1 MGVTALLSAQHS
13 YASYSELLEDY
24 HARGWT
30 DGLPIVPPEPETVR
44 AMLAAGGHDAADVLG
59 EVPSREIVVTA
70 EDAAI
75 NAVMAGALPEH
86 MPVIAAAARA
96 LLHPDQV
103 AHSTTATLMGAM
115 QVVIVNGPVRHDL
128 HIESGQGC
136 FGPGF
141 RANASIGRAVR
152 LLIRNVLRSIPGEL
166 DRAVFSTPGR
176 YAFCFGEDE
185 EHVPWQALHVQ
196 RGLAVD
202 ISAVTVHSTS
212 STILAIPPAVTPEAA
227 LGKIVE
233 MAIADSSLYENQMG
247 SPADAVVVLGY
258 EHARILHDAGWDK
271 ARIRSYLFDRLSVEH
286 PIGPLRV
293 ADPEGL
299 LIVTAGGPGWDCS
312 VLMPPHVGRAITE
325 PVL

>member
-1 MGVTALLSAQHS
+1 MTALLSTRHS
-13 YASYSELLEDY
+13 YQSASEVVEDY

-30 DGLPIVPPEPETVR
+30 DGLPIVPPEPGTV
-44 AMLAAGGHDAADVLG
+44 LALLAGGGLDAGDVLG

-86 MPVIAAAARA
+86 MPVIAAAVRA

-115 QVVIVNGPVRHDL
+115 QVIIVSGPIRHDL
-128 HIESGQGC
+128 GIECGQGC

-141 RANASIGRAVR
+141 RPNASIGRAVR
-152 LLIRNVLRSIPGEL
+152 LLVRNVLRSIPGEL

-185 EHVPWQALHVQ
+185 EHVPWRPLHVQ
-196 RGLAVD
+196 RGLAAD

-212 STILAIPPAVTPEAA
+212 STIFAIPPAVTAEAA

-233 MAIADSSLYENQMG
+233 MAIADSSLYEMQMG
-247 SPADAVVVLGY
+247 SPADAVVVIGY
-258 EHARILHDAGWDK
+258 EHARILHEAGWDK
-271 ARIRSYLFDRLSVEH
+271 ARIRTHLFERLSVDH
-286 PIGPLRV
+286 PTGPLRI

>member
-1 MGVTALLSAQHS
+1 MTALLSARHS
-13 YASYSELLEDY
+13 YASTSQVIEDY
-24 HARGWT
+24 HAQGWT
-30 DGLPIVPPEPETVR
+30 DGLPIVPPEPEAVLS
-44 AMLAAGGHDAADVLG
+44 MLDIGGLDAGDVLG

-75 NAVMAGALPEH
+75 NAVLAGALPEH
-86 MPVIAAAARA
+86 MPVIAAAVRA

-115 QVVIVNGPVRHDL
+115 QVVLVNGPIRHDL
-128 HIESGQGC
+128 GIECGQGC

-141 RANASIGRAVR
+141 RPNASIGRAVR
-152 LLIRNVLRSIPGEL
+152 LLVRNVVRSIPGEL

-185 EHVPWQALHVQ
+185 EHVPWQPLHVQ
-196 RGLAVD
+196 RGLAPD

-227 LGKIVE
+227 LDKIAE
-233 MAIADSSLYENQMG
+233 MAIADSSLYEMQMG
-247 SPADAVVVLGY
+247 SPADAVVVFGY
-258 EHARILHDAGWDK
+258 EHARIMHDAGWDK
-271 ARIRSYLFDRLSVEH
+271 ARIRSYLFERLSVDH
-286 PIGPLRV
+286 PTGPLRV
-293 ADPEGL
+293 ADPDGL
-299 LIVTAGGPGWDCS
+299 LLVTAGGPGWDCS
-312 VLMPPHVGRAITE
+312 VLMPPHVGRAVTE

>member
-1 MGVTALLSAQHS
+1 MTGLLSPRHS
-13 YASYSELLEDY
+13 YPAYSELLEDY

-30 DGLPIVPPEPETVR
+30 DGLPIVPPEPDMV
-44 AMLAAGGHDAADVLG
+44 LALLDAGGLDAADVLG

-86 MPVIAAAARA
+86 MPVIAAAVRA

-115 QVVIVNGPVRHDL
+115 QIVIVNGPLRNDL
-128 HIESGQGC
+128 GIKCGQGC

-185 EHVPWQALHVQ
+185 EYVPWRPLHVE
-196 RGLAVD
+196 RGLAAD
-202 ISAVTVHSTS
+202 LSAVTVHSS
-212 STILAIPPAVTPEAA
+212 C
-227 LGKIVE
+227 
-233 MAIADSSLYENQMG
+233 
-247 SPADAVVVLGY
+247 SP
-258 EHARILHDAGWDK
+258 
-271 ARIRSYLFDRLSVEH
+271 
-286 PIGPLRV
+286 
-293 ADPEGL
+293 
-299 LIVTAGGPGWDCS
+299 
-312 VLMPPHVGRAITE
+312 
-325 PVL
+325 